1 MKVVYPG
8 TFDPITNG
16 HLDIINRARNL
27 FGELVI
33 AVNNSHESKTTF
45 TANERKEMVQE
56 TVKGMD
62 GVEVEIF
69 SELLAHYL
77 KKKGCSII
85 IRGLRAISDFD
96 YEFQMATINKAME
109 QGIETVFLMTDKDNF
124 YLSSSVVKTI
134 AGHRGDVSGL
144 VPEPVADKIK
154 EMF

>member
-1 MKVVYPG
+1 MTVVYPG

-16 HLDIINRARNL
+16 HLDIIKRARSL
-27 FGELVI
+27 FGKLII
-33 AVNNSHESKTTF
+33 AVNDSHEKKTTF
-45 TANERKEMVQE
+45 TANERKEMVEE
-56 TVKGMD
+56 TIKGME

-77 KKKGCSII
+77 KKKECRII

-109 QGIETVFLMTDKDNF
+109 HDIETVFLMTDKDNF

-134 AGHRGDVSGL
+134 AGHRGDVSAL
-144 VPEPVADKIK
+144 VPKPVANKIK